1 MTLFESLKLFV
12 LANGPLAAKLPGGV
26 FPQYIPQNPVL
37 PLLVIRLISGT
48 SAPATHDNGASQWSS
63 SRIEFTIYGADF
75 KTQEQA
81 IMLLD
86 SLFSPF
92 HGYLGGSTNG
102 YFSTTRIYGPRS
114 IQDPST
120 RLVGIQIDIIGML
133 KRDTLS

>member
-26 FPQYIPQNPVL
+26 FPQYIPQSPVL

-48 SAPATHDNGASQWSS
+48 SEAQTHDNGASPWS
-63 SRIEFTIYGADF
+63 RVRVECTIYGADF
-75 KTQEQA
+75 KSQEQA

-86 SLFSPF
+86 GLFSPF
-92 HGYLGGSTNG
+92 QGYLGGSTNG
-102 YFSTTRIYGPRS
+102 FFSTNRIDGPRS

-120 RLVGIQIDIIGML
+120 RLVGIQLDIIGML